1 MSKLLLNHSKTQA
14 VNLMKS
20 NRNNRHLLAAIN
32 LAGFAFAA
40 PTAHAA
46 TYTWTPLT
54 AGPFNWDNAS
64 AQNNWTSGF
73 ANAVGDVAIM
83 NGNLSAN
90 QTVNLNQAITVG
102 SLTFGDS
109 SGAQTATLATG
120 TAGSLT
126 FDVTSG
132 NASLIRTATGTAAAT
147 ISANITLNDNL
158 AVSRASGTA
167 TSIMTLSGIISESGG
182 AKSLIKDSDSL
193 TLVLQGANT
202 FSGGVTILSGTVDQ
216 KTSTTALGTGTL
228 VIGGAGGVSPVF
240 QTGVNNSNAVQVNA
254 NTTGT
259 SIIAANGTGSGTV
272 MSGAITLNS
281 ANLNVRTFSAGTTAG
296 VTLSG
301 GVTGTGN
308 LLINN
313 LSNGTAA
320 TGKVT
325 LSGATINNSGTV
337 TSQGTGPTANVISAV
352 IGANVTGVVQNSATT
367 GLNLTAA
374 NLYTGNT
381 TITDGTLQISSAG
394 SLNSGNYAGAIS
406 VTAATSTLQYSSSAA
421 QTFSGNI
428 TGLGALTK
436 DTGTANTLTLS
447 GTNTYSG
454 ATTISAGTLRL
465 GAGGT
470 AGSLNTSSAI
480 SVASGST
487 FSVNQSD
494 TVTQGTDFS
503 GAAISG
509 AGGFMQAGAGT
520 TILNAANT
528 FGGGVTIKN
537 GTLESKTTT
546 TTLGTGTVTMGGTGS
561 TGATYLT
568 GQNNSNAF
576 VINAPD
582 SGTVAIGANGAGSG
596 FTLSGGITLNGN
608 LTIQTYNNIISGS
621 IKASSNFTGGI
632 TGTGNVVLNNNGLAA
647 NTLAITTSAINNV
660 GSLTL
665 QGTATGDTTISANIG
680 SNVTSVTQNSA
691 TSRLILSGTNTY
703 TGATTVS
710 AGTLAV
716 NGSLANTTTTV
727 GSGGTLQGSGSITGS
742 VTVQSGG
749 TLATGNSIAS
759 LATGAL
765 SLQAGSTFAYEIDN
779 GAGAN
784 VAGDLT
790 AVTGSLTIDLGNTA
804 ILTLTELGSGSW
816 TVGEKLTLI
825 SYSGAWN
832 NGLFSYNSSTLADD
846 STINFSSM
854 EWLFNYNDTVAG
866 TNYTGDLTG
875 TSYVTMTAIPEPNVA
890 ALLGGLGTL
899 LLLRRRR

>member
-1 MSKLLLNHSKTQA
+1 
-14 VNLMKS
+14 MKS
-20 NRNNRHLLAAIN
+20 KNQNPFLIAIAAG
-32 LAGFAFAA
+32 LVV
-40 PTAHAA
+40 TTSTTHAA
-46 TYTWTPLT
+46 DGTWNVDANGLWSLNTNWASSIIANDLT
-54 AGPFNWDNAS
+54 STANFTNNITADRTVSLDTDRTINRVNFSDATTAS
-64 AQNNWTSGF
+64 AGSWILNN
-73 ANAVGDVAIM
+73 NAVAT
-83 NGNLSAN
+83 NNLI
-90 QTVNLNQAITVG
+90 L
-102 SLTFGDS
+102 
-109 SGAQTATLATG
+109 SGTTGAATG
-120 TAGSLT
+120 TVPVI
-126 FDVTSG
+126 DVG
-132 NASLIRTATGTAAAT
+132 ALGTGKTAT
-147 ISANITLNDNL
+147 ISAIIEGSYGFTKTGTGTL
-158 AVSRASGTA
+158 
-167 TSIMTLSGIISESGG
+167 ILSG
-182 AKSLIKDSDSL
+182 
-193 TLVLQGANT
+193 VNT
-202 FSGGVTILSGTVDQ
+202 FSGGVTILSGTVDS
-216 KTSTTALGTGTL
+216 KVSTTTLGSGTL
-228 VIGGAGGVSPVF
+228 VIGGTGGVNPIF
-240 QTGVNNSNAVQVNA
+240 QTGVNNTNAVQVNA

-259 SIIAANGTGSGTV
+259 SIIAANGTGSGFS

-281 ANLNVRTFSAGTTAG
+281 ANLNVRTFSAGTTAS

-325 LSGATINNSGTV
+325 LSGATINNIGTV

-352 IGANVTGVVQNSATT
+352 IGANVTGVIQTNATT
-367 GLNLTAA
+367 GLNLTAV
-374 NLYTGNT
+374 NLYTSNT

-394 SLNSGNYAGAIS
+394 SLNSGNYAGAIA

-428 TGLGALTK
+428 TGSGALTK
-436 DTGTANTLTLS
+436 DTGTASTLTLS

-520 TILNAANT
+520 TTLNAANT

-561 TGATYLT
+561 TGSTYLT

-582 SGTVAIGANGAGSG
+582 SGTVAIGANGAGSA

-608 LTIQTYNNIISGS
+608 LTIQTYNNIINGTTKAQSG
-621 IKASSNFTGGI
+621 FTGGI
-632 TGTGNVVLNNNGLAA
+632 TGTGNVILNNNGLAA
-647 NTLAITTSAINNV
+647 NTITMSTSAINHT

-665 QGTATGDTTISANIG
+665 QGTATGNTTISANIG
-680 SNVTSVTQNSA
+680 SNVTGVTQNSA
-691 TSRLILSGTNTY
+691 TSRLVLSGTNTY

-716 NGSLANTTTTV
+716 NGSLANTSTTV
-727 GSGGTLQGSGSITGS
+727 GSGGTLQGSGSMGGS

-749 TLATGNSIAS
+749 TIAAGNSIES
-759 LATGAL
+759 LTTGAL
-765 SLQAGSTFAYEIDN
+765 TLQAGSTFAYEIDN
-779 GAGAN
+779 DAAAG

-790 AVTGSLTIDLGNTA
+790 AVTGILTLDLGNA
-804 ILTLTELGSGSW
+804 ALLTLGELGSGSW
-816 TVGEKLTLI
+816 TIGEKLTLI

-832 NGLFSYNSSTLADD
+832 GGLFSYSSSTLADD

-854 EWLFNYNDTVAG
+854 EWLFNYNDAAAG
-866 TNYTGDLTG
+866 TNYTGDLAG
-875 TSYVTMTAIPEPNVA
+875 SSYVTMTAIPEPNAA
-890 ALLGGLGTL
+890 ALVGGFGMLA
-899 LLLRRRR
+899 LLRRRRN

>member
-1 MSKLLLNHSKTQA
+1 
-14 VNLMKS
+14 MKS
-20 NRNNRHLLAAIN
+20 KNQNPFLIAIAAG
-32 LAGFAFAA
+32 LVV
-40 PTAHAA
+40 TTTTTHAA
-46 TYTWTPLT
+46 DGTWNVDANGLWSLNTNWASSIIANDLT
-54 AGPFNWDNAS
+54 STANFTNNITADRTVSLDTDRTINRVNFSDATTAS
-64 AQNNWTSGF
+64 AGSWILNN
-73 ANAVGDVAIM
+73 NAVAT
-83 NGNLSAN
+83 NNLI
-90 QTVNLNQAITVG
+90 L
-102 SLTFGDS
+102 
-109 SGAQTATLATG
+109 SGTTGAATG
-120 TAGSLT
+120 TVPVI
-126 FDVTSG
+126 DVG
-132 NASLIRTATGTAAAT
+132 ALGTGKTAT
-147 ISANITLNDNL
+147 ISAIIEGSYGFTKT
-158 AVSRASGTA
+158 GT
-167 TSIMTLSGIISESGG
+167 G
-182 AKSLIKDSDSL
+182 
-193 TLVLQGANT
+193 TLVLSGANSNL
-202 FSGGVTILSGTVDQ
+202 SGNVTILSGTVDS
-216 KTSTTALGTGTL
+216 KVSTTTLGTGTL
-228 VIGGAGGVSPVF
+228 VIGGTGGVNPIF
-240 QTGVNNSNAVQVNA
+240 QTGVNNANAVQVNA

-259 SIIAANGTGSGTV
+259 SIIAANGTGSSTV

-325 LSGATINNSGTV
+325 LSGATINNIGTV

-352 IGANVTGVVQNSATT
+352 IGANVTGVIQTNATT
-367 GLNLTAA
+367 GLNLTAV
-374 NLYTGNT
+374 NLYTSNT

-394 SLNSGNYAGAIS
+394 SLNSGNYAGAIA

-428 TGLGALTK
+428 TGSGALTK
-436 DTGTANTLTLS
+436 DTGTASTLTLS

-520 TILNAANT
+520 TTLNAANT

-561 TGATYLT
+561 TGSTYLT

-582 SGTVAIGANGAGSG
+582 SGTVAIGANGAGSA

-608 LTIQTYNNIISGS
+608 LTIQTYNNIINGTTKAQSG
-621 IKASSNFTGGI
+621 FTGGI
-632 TGTGNVVLNNNGLAA
+632 TGTGNVILNNNGLAA
-647 NTLAITTSAINNV
+647 NTITMSTSAINHT

-665 QGTATGDTTISANIG
+665 QGTATGNTTISANIG
-680 SNVTSVTQNSA
+680 SNVTGVTQNSA
-691 TSRLILSGTNTY
+691 TSRLVLSGTNTY

-716 NGSLANTTTTV
+716 NGSLANTSTTV
-727 GSGGTLQGSGSITGS
+727 GSGGTLQGSGSMGGS

-749 TLATGNSIAS
+749 TIAAGNSIES
-759 LATGAL
+759 LTTGAL
-765 SLQAGSTFAYEIDN
+765 TLQAGSTFAYEIDN
-779 GAGAN
+779 DAAAG

-790 AVTGSLTIDLGNTA
+790 AVTGILTLDLGNA
-804 ILTLTELGSGSW
+804 ALLTLGELGSGSW
-816 TVGEKLTLI
+816 TIGEKLTLI

-832 NGLFSYNSSTLADD
+832 GGLFSYSSSTLADD

-854 EWLFNYNDTVAG
+854 EWLFNYNDAAAG

-875 TSYVTMTAIPEPNVA
+875 SSYVTMTAIPEPNAA
-890 ALLGGLGTL
+890 ALVGGFGMLA
-899 LLLRRRR
+899 LLRRRRN

>member
-1 MSKLLLNHSKTQA
+1 
-14 VNLMKS
+14 MKS
-20 NRNNRHLLAAIN
+20 KNQNPFLIAIAAG
-32 LAGFAFAA
+32 LVV
-40 PTAHAA
+40 TTSTTHAA
-46 TYTWTPLT
+46 DGTWNVDANGLWSLNTNWASSIIANDLT
-54 AGPFNWDNAS
+54 STANFTNNITADRTVSLDTDRTINRVNFSDATTAS
-64 AQNNWTSGF
+64 AGSWILNN
-73 ANAVGDVAIM
+73 NAVAT
-83 NGNLSAN
+83 NNLI
-90 QTVNLNQAITVG
+90 L
-102 SLTFGDS
+102 
-109 SGAQTATLATG
+109 SGTTGAATG
-120 TAGSLT
+120 TVPVI
-126 FDVTSG
+126 DVG
-132 NASLIRTATGTAAAT
+132 ALGTGKTAT
-147 ISANITLNDNL
+147 ISAIIEGSYGFTKTGTGTL
-158 AVSRASGTA
+158 
-167 TSIMTLSGIISESGG
+167 ILSG
-182 AKSLIKDSDSL
+182 
-193 TLVLQGANT
+193 VNT
-202 FSGGVTILSGTVDQ
+202 FSGGVTILSGTVDS
-216 KTSTTALGTGTL
+216 KVSTTTLGSGTL
-228 VIGGAGGVSPVF
+228 VIGGTGGVNPIF
-240 QTGVNNSNAVQVNA
+240 QTGVNNTNAVQVNA

-259 SIIAANGTGSGTV
+259 SIIAANGTGSGFS

-325 LSGATINNSGTV
+325 LSGATINNIGTV

-352 IGANVTGVVQNSATT
+352 IGANVTGVIQTNATT
-367 GLNLTAA
+367 GLNLTAV
-374 NLYTGNT
+374 NLYTSNT

-394 SLNSGNYAGAIS
+394 SLNSGNYAGAIA

-428 TGLGALTK
+428 TGSGALTK
-436 DTGTANTLTLS
+436 DTGTASTLTLS

-520 TILNAANT
+520 TTLNAANT

-561 TGATYLT
+561 TGSTYLT

-582 SGTVAIGANGAGSG
+582 SGTVAIGANGAGSA

-608 LTIQTYNNIISGS
+608 LTIQTYNNIINGTTKAQSG
-621 IKASSNFTGGI
+621 FTGGI
-632 TGTGNVVLNNNGLAA
+632 TGTGNVILNNNGLAA
-647 NTLAITTSAINNV
+647 NTITMSTSAINHT

-665 QGTATGDTTISANIG
+665 QGTATGNTTISANIG
-680 SNVTSVTQNSA
+680 SNVTGVTQNSA
-691 TSRLILSGTNTY
+691 TSRLVLSGTNTY

-716 NGSLANTTTTV
+716 NGSLANTSTTV
-727 GSGGTLQGSGSITGS
+727 GSGGTLQGSGSMGGS

-749 TLATGNSIAS
+749 TIAAGNSIES
-759 LATGAL
+759 LTTGAL
-765 SLQAGSTFAYEIDN
+765 TLQAGSTFAYEIDN
-779 GAGAN
+779 DAAAG

-790 AVTGSLTIDLGNTA
+790 AVTGILTLDLGNA
-804 ILTLTELGSGSW
+804 ALLTLGELGSGSW
-816 TVGEKLTLI
+816 TIGEKLTLI

-832 NGLFSYNSSTLADD
+832 GGLFSYSSSTLADD

-854 EWLFNYNDTVAG
+854 EWLFNYNDAAAG
-866 TNYTGDLTG
+866 TNYTGDLAG
-875 TSYVTMTAIPEPNVA
+875 SSYVTMTAIPEPNAA
-890 ALLGGLGTL
+890 ALVGGFGMLA
-899 LLLRRRR
+899 LLRRRRN

>member
-1 MSKLLLNHSKTQA
+1 
-14 VNLMKS
+14 MKS
-20 NRNNRHLLAAIN
+20 NRKNRLLLIA
-32 LAGFAFAA
+32 
-40 PTAHAA
+40 
-46 TYTWTPLT
+46 LT
-54 AGPFNWDNAS
+54 AGLVVTTSTTHAADGTWNVDANGLWSLNTNWASSIIANDLTSTANFTNNITADRTVSLDTDRTINRVNFSDATTAS
-64 AQNNWTSGF
+64 AGSWILNN
-73 ANAVGDVAIM
+73 NAVAT
-83 NGNLSAN
+83 NNLI
-90 QTVNLNQAITVG
+90 L
-102 SLTFGDS
+102 
-109 SGAQTATLATG
+109 SGTTGAATG
-120 TAGSLT
+120 TVPVI
-126 FDVTSG
+126 DVG
-132 NASLIRTATGTAAAT
+132 ALGTGKTAT
-147 ISANITLNDNL
+147 ISAIIEGSYGFTKT
-158 AVSRASGTA
+158 GT
-167 TSIMTLSGIISESGG
+167 G
-182 AKSLIKDSDSL
+182 
-193 TLVLQGANT
+193 TLVLSGANSNL
-202 FSGGVTILSGTVDQ
+202 SGNVTILSGTVDS
-216 KTSTTALGTGTL
+216 KVSTTTLGTGTL
-228 VIGGAGGVSPVF
+228 VIGGTGGVNPIF
-240 QTGVNNSNAVQVNA
+240 QTGVNNANAVQVNA

-259 SIIAANGTGSGTV
+259 SIIAANGTGSGSV

-281 ANLNVRTFSAGTTAG
+281 ANLNVRTFSAGTTAS

-325 LSGATINNSGTV
+325 LSGATINNIGTV

-352 IGANVTGVVQNSATT
+352 IGANVTGVIQTNATT
-367 GLNLTAA
+367 GLNLTAV
-374 NLYTGNT
+374 NLYTSNT

-394 SLNSGNYAGAIS
+394 SLNSGNYAGAIA

-428 TGLGALTK
+428 TGSGALTK
-436 DTGTANTLTLS
+436 DTGTASTLTLS

-520 TILNAANT
+520 TTLNAANT

-561 TGATYLT
+561 TGSTYLT

-582 SGTVAIGANGAGSG
+582 SGTVAIGANGAGSA

-608 LTIQTYNNIISGS
+608 LTIQTYNNIINGTTKAQSG
-621 IKASSNFTGGI
+621 FTGGI
-632 TGTGNVVLNNNGLAA
+632 TGTGNVILNNNGLAA
-647 NTLAITTSAINNV
+647 NTITMSTSAINHT

-665 QGTATGDTTISANIG
+665 QGTATGNTTISANIG
-680 SNVTSVTQNSA
+680 SNVTGVTQNSA
-691 TSRLILSGTNTY
+691 TSRLVLSGTNTY

-716 NGSLANTTTTV
+716 NGSLANTSTTV
-727 GSGGTLQGSGSITGS
+727 GSGGTLQGSGSMGGS

-749 TLATGNSIAS
+749 TIAAGNSIES
-759 LATGAL
+759 LTTGAL
-765 SLQAGSTFAYEIDN
+765 TLQAGSTFAYEIDN
-779 GAGAN
+779 DAAAG

-790 AVTGSLTIDLGNTA
+790 AVTGILTLDLGNA
-804 ILTLTELGSGSW
+804 ALLTLGELGSGSW
-816 TVGEKLTLI
+816 TIGEKLTLI

-832 NGLFSYNSSTLADD
+832 GGLFSYSSSTLADD
-846 STINFSSM
+846 SNINFSGM
-854 EWLFNYNDTVAG
+854 EWLFNYNDTAAG

-875 TSYVTMTAIPEPNVA
+875 TSYVTMTAIPEPNTA
-890 ALLGGLGTL
+890 ALVGGLGML
-899 LLLRRRR
+899 ALLRRRRN

>member
-1 MSKLLLNHSKTQA
+1 
-14 VNLMKS
+14 MKS
-20 NRNNRHLLAAIN
+20 KNQNPFLIAIAAG
-32 LAGFAFAA
+32 LVV
-40 PTAHAA
+40 TTSTTHAA
-46 TYTWTPLT
+46 DGTWNVDANGLWSLNTNWASSIIANDLT
-54 AGPFNWDNAS
+54 STANFTNNITADRTVSLDTDRTINRVNFSDATTAS
-64 AQNNWTSGF
+64 AGSWILNN
-73 ANAVGDVAIM
+73 NAVAT
-83 NGNLSAN
+83 NNLI
-90 QTVNLNQAITVG
+90 L
-102 SLTFGDS
+102 
-109 SGAQTATLATG
+109 SGTTGAATG
-120 TAGSLT
+120 TVPVI
-126 FDVTSG
+126 DVG
-132 NASLIRTATGTAAAT
+132 ALGTGKTAT
-147 ISANITLNDNL
+147 ISAIIEGSYGFTKT
-158 AVSRASGTA
+158 GT
-167 TSIMTLSGIISESGG
+167 G
-182 AKSLIKDSDSL
+182 
-193 TLVLQGANT
+193 TLVLSGANSNL
-202 FSGGVTILSGTVDQ
+202 SGNVTILSGTVDS
-216 KTSTTALGTGTL
+216 KVSTTTLGTGTL
-228 VIGGAGGVSPVF
+228 VIGGAGGVNPIF

-259 SIIAANGTGSGTV
+259 SIIAANGTGSGCV

-281 ANLNVRTFSAGTTAG
+281 ANLNVRTFSAGTTAS

-325 LSGATINNSGTV
+325 LSGATINNIGTV

-352 IGANVTGVVQNSATT
+352 IGANVTGVIQTNATT
-367 GLNLTAA
+367 GLNLTAV
-374 NLYTGNT
+374 NLYTSNT

-394 SLNSGNYAGAIS
+394 SLNSGNYAGAIA

-428 TGLGALTK
+428 TGSGALTK
-436 DTGTANTLTLS
+436 DTGTASTLTLS

-520 TILNAANT
+520 TTLNAANT

-561 TGATYLT
+561 TGSTYLT

-582 SGTVAIGANGAGSG
+582 SGTVAIGANGAGSA

-608 LTIQTYNNIISGS
+608 LTIQTYNNIINGTTKAQSG
-621 IKASSNFTGGI
+621 FTGGI
-632 TGTGNVVLNNNGLAA
+632 TGTGNVILNNNGLAA
-647 NTLAITTSAINNV
+647 NTITMSTSAINHT

-665 QGTATGDTTISANIG
+665 QGTATGNTTISANIG
-680 SNVTSVTQNSA
+680 SNVTGVTQNSA
-691 TSRLILSGTNTY
+691 TSRLVLSGTNTY

-716 NGSLANTTTTV
+716 NGSLANTSTTV
-727 GSGGTLQGSGSITGS
+727 GSGGTLQGSGSMGGS

-749 TLATGNSIAS
+749 TIAAGNSIES
-759 LATGAL
+759 LTTGAL
-765 SLQAGSTFAYEIDN
+765 TLQAGSTFAYEIDN
-779 GAGAN
+779 DAAAG

-790 AVTGSLTIDLGNTA
+790 AVTGILTLDLGNA
-804 ILTLTELGSGSW
+804 ALLTLGELGSGSW
-816 TVGEKLTLI
+816 TIGEKLTLI

-832 NGLFSYNSSTLADD
+832 GGLFSYSSSTLADD

-854 EWLFNYNDTVAG
+854 EWLFNYNDAAAG
-866 TNYTGDLTG
+866 TNYTGDLAG
-875 TSYVTMTAIPEPNVA
+875 SSYVTMTAIPEPNAA
-890 ALLGGLGTL
+890 ALVGGFGMLA
-899 LLLRRRR
+899 LLRRRRN

>member
-1 MSKLLLNHSKTQA
+1 
-14 VNLMKS
+14 MKS
-20 NRNNRHLLAAIN
+20 KNQNPFLIAIAAG
-32 LAGFAFAA
+32 LVV
-40 PTAHAA
+40 TTTTTHAA
-46 TYTWTPLT
+46 DGTWNVDANGLWSLNTNWASSIIANDLT
-54 AGPFNWDNAS
+54 STANFTNNITADRTVSLDTDRTINRVNFSDATTAS
-64 AQNNWTSGF
+64 AGSWILNN
-73 ANAVGDVAIM
+73 NAVAT
-83 NGNLSAN
+83 NNLI
-90 QTVNLNQAITVG
+90 L
-102 SLTFGDS
+102 
-109 SGAQTATLATG
+109 SGTTGAATG
-120 TAGSLT
+120 TVPVI
-126 FDVTSG
+126 DVG
-132 NASLIRTATGTAAAT
+132 ALGTGKTAT
-147 ISANITLNDNL
+147 ISAIIEGSYGFTKT
-158 AVSRASGTA
+158 GT
-167 TSIMTLSGIISESGG
+167 G
-182 AKSLIKDSDSL
+182 
-193 TLVLQGANT
+193 TLVLSGANSNL
-202 FSGGVTILSGTVDQ
+202 SGNVTILSGTVDS
-216 KTSTTALGTGTL
+216 KVSTTTLGTGTL
-228 VIGGAGGVSPVF
+228 VIGGTGGVNPIF
-240 QTGVNNSNAVQVNA
+240 QTGVNNANAVQVHA

-259 SIIAANGTGSGTV
+259 SIIAANGTGSSTV

-325 LSGATINNSGTV
+325 LSGATINNIGTV

-352 IGANVTGVVQNSATT
+352 IGANVTGVIQTNATT
-367 GLNLTAA
+367 GLNLTAV
-374 NLYTGNT
+374 NLYTSNT

-394 SLNSGNYAGAIS
+394 SLNSGNYAGAIA

-428 TGLGALTK
+428 TGSGALTK
-436 DTGTANTLTLS
+436 DTGTASTLTLS

-520 TILNAANT
+520 TTLNAANT

-561 TGATYLT
+561 TGSTYLT

-582 SGTVAIGANGAGSG
+582 SGTVAIGANGAGSA

-608 LTIQTYNNIISGS
+608 LTIQTYNNIINGTTKAQSG
-621 IKASSNFTGGI
+621 FTGGI
-632 TGTGNVVLNNNGLAA
+632 TGTGNVILNNNGLAA
-647 NTLAITTSAINNV
+647 NTITMSTSAINHT

-665 QGTATGDTTISANIG
+665 QGSATGDTTISANIG
-680 SNVTSVTQNSA
+680 SNVTGVTQNSA
-691 TSRLILSGTNTY
+691 TSRLVLSGTNTY

-716 NGSLANTTTTV
+716 NGSLANTSTTV
-727 GSGGTLQGSGSITGS
+727 GSGGTLQGSGSMGGS

-749 TLATGNSIAS
+749 TIAAGNSIES
-759 LATGAL
+759 LTTGAL
-765 SLQAGSTFAYEIDN
+765 TLQAGSTFAYEIDN
-779 GAGAN
+779 DAAAG

-790 AVTGSLTIDLGNTA
+790 AVTGILTLDLGNA
-804 ILTLTELGSGSW
+804 ALLTLGELGSGSW
-816 TVGEKLTLI
+816 TIGEKLTLI

-832 NGLFSYNSSTLADD
+832 GGLFSYSSSTLADD

-854 EWLFNYNDTVAG
+854 EWLFNYNDAAAG

-875 TSYVTMTAIPEPNVA
+875 SSYVTMTAIPEPNAA
-890 ALLGGLGTL
+890 ALVGGFGMLA
-899 LLLRRRR
+899 LLRRRRN

>member
-1 MSKLLLNHSKTQA
+1 
-14 VNLMKS
+14 MKS
-20 NRNNRHLLAAIN
+20 KNQNPFLIAIAAG
-32 LAGFAFAA
+32 LVV
-40 PTAHAA
+40 TTSTTHAA
-46 TYTWTPLT
+46 DGTWNVDANGLWSLNTNWASSIIANDLT
-54 AGPFNWDNAS
+54 STANFTNNITADRTVSLDTDRTINRVNFSDATTAS
-64 AQNNWTSGF
+64 AGSWILNN
-73 ANAVGDVAIM
+73 NAVAT
-83 NGNLSAN
+83 NNLI
-90 QTVNLNQAITVG
+90 L
-102 SLTFGDS
+102 
-109 SGAQTATLATG
+109 SGTTGAATG
-120 TAGSLT
+120 TVPVI
-126 FDVTSG
+126 DVG
-132 NASLIRTATGTAAAT
+132 ALGTGKTAT
-147 ISANITLNDNL
+147 ISAIIEGSYGFTKT
-158 AVSRASGTA
+158 GT
-167 TSIMTLSGIISESGG
+167 G
-182 AKSLIKDSDSL
+182 
-193 TLVLQGANT
+193 TLVLSGANSNL
-202 FSGGVTILSGTVDQ
+202 SGNVTILSGTVDS
-216 KTSTTALGTGTL
+216 KVSTTTLGTGTL
-228 VIGGAGGVSPVF
+228 VIGGTGGVNPIF
-240 QTGVNNSNAVQVNA
+240 QTGVNNTNAVQVNA

-259 SIIAANGTGSGTV
+259 SIIAANGTGSGFS

-325 LSGATINNSGTV
+325 LSGATINNIGTV

-352 IGANVTGVVQNSATT
+352 IGANVTGVIQTNATT
-367 GLNLTAA
+367 GLNLTAV
-374 NLYTGNT
+374 NLYTSNT

-394 SLNSGNYAGAIS
+394 SLNSGNYAGAIA

-428 TGLGALTK
+428 TGSGALTK
-436 DTGTANTLTLS
+436 DTGTASTLTLS

-520 TILNAANT
+520 TTLNAANT

-561 TGATYLT
+561 TGSTYLT

-582 SGTVAIGANGAGSG
+582 SGTVAIGANGAGSA

-608 LTIQTYNNIISGS
+608 LTIQTYNNIINGTTKAQSG
-621 IKASSNFTGGI
+621 FTGGI
-632 TGTGNVVLNNNGLAA
+632 TGTGNVILNNNGLAA
-647 NTLAITTSAINNV
+647 NTITMSTSAINHT

-665 QGTATGDTTISANIG
+665 QGTATGNTTISANIG
-680 SNVTSVTQNSA
+680 SNVTGVTQNSA
-691 TSRLILSGTNTY
+691 TSRLVLSGTNTY

-716 NGSLANTTTTV
+716 NGSLANTSTTV
-727 GSGGTLQGSGSITGS
+727 GSGGTLQGSGSMGGS

-749 TLATGNSIAS
+749 TIAAGNSIES
-759 LATGAL
+759 LTTGAL
-765 SLQAGSTFAYEIDN
+765 TLQAGSTFAYEIDN
-779 GAGAN
+779 DAAAG

-790 AVTGSLTIDLGNTA
+790 AVTGILTLDLGNA
-804 ILTLTELGSGSW
+804 ALLTLGELGSGSW
-816 TVGEKLTLI
+816 TIGEKLTLI

-832 NGLFSYNSSTLADD
+832 GGLFSYSSSTLADD

-854 EWLFNYNDTVAG
+854 EWLFNYNDAAAG
-866 TNYTGDLTG
+866 TNYTGDLAG
-875 TSYVTMTAIPEPNVA
+875 SSYVTMTAIPEPNAA
-890 ALLGGLGTL
+890 ALVGGFGMLA
-899 LLLRRRR
+899 LLRRRRN

>member
-1 MSKLLLNHSKTQA
+1 
-14 VNLMKS
+14 MKS

-216 KTSTTALGTGTL
+216 KTSTAALGTGML
-228 VIGGAGGVSPVF
+228 VIGGAGGVNPIF

-254 NTTGT
+254 NTAGT

-281 ANLNVRTFSAGTTAG
+281 ANLNVRTFSAGTTAS

-325 LSGATINNSGTV
+325 LSGATINNIGTV

-352 IGANVTGVVQNSATT
+352 IGANVTGVIQTNATT
-367 GLNLTAA
+367 GLNLTAV

>member
-1 MSKLLLNHSKTQA
+1 MKTKKQNPFLIA
-14 VNLMKS
+14 IALGLVATTS
-20 NRNNRHLLAAIN
+20 TTHAADGTWNVDANGLWSGAGNWSASTIADG
-32 LAGFAFAA
+32 AGFIANFTNNI
-40 PTAHAA
+40 TADRTVSLDTDRTINRVNFSDA
-46 TYTWTPLT
+46 TTGTPGSWIL
-54 AGPFNWDNAS
+54 
-64 AQNNWTSGF
+64 NN
-73 ANAVGDVAIM
+73 
-83 NGNLSAN
+83 NG
-90 QTVNLNQAITVG
+90 
-102 SLTFGDS
+102 
-109 SGAQTATLATG
+109 TATNNLILSGTTGAATG
-120 TAGSLT
+120 TVPVI
-126 FDVTSG
+126 DVG
-132 NASLIRTATGTAAAT
+132 ALGTGKTAT
-147 ISANITLNDNL
+147 ISAIIEGSYGFTKT
-158 AVSRASGTA
+158 GT
-167 TSIMTLSGIISESGG
+167 G
-182 AKSLIKDSDSL
+182 
-193 TLVLQGANT
+193 TLVLSGANSNL
-202 FSGGVTILSGTVDQ
+202 SGNVTILSGTVDS
-216 KTSTTALGTGTL
+216 KTSTATLGTGTL
-228 VIGGAGGVSPVF
+228 VIGGTGGVNPVF
-240 QTGVNNSNAVQVNA
+240 QTGVNNTNSVQVNA

-259 SIIAANGTGSGTV
+259 SIIAANGTGSGFT
-272 MSGAITLNS
+272 MSGPITLNS
-281 ANLNVRTFSAGTTAG
+281 ANLNVRTFSAGTTAS

-313 LSNGTAA
+313 LSNGASA

-325 LSGATINNSGTV
+325 LSGSTINNVGTV
-337 TSQGTGPTANVISAV
+337 TSQGTGPTTNVISAV

-394 SLNSGNYAGAIS
+394 SLNSGNYAGTIA

-428 TGLGALTK
+428 TGSGALTK
-436 DTGTANTLTLS
+436 DTGTTSTLTLS

-480 SVASGST
+480 SVASGAA

-509 AGGFMQAGAGT
+509 AGGFTQAGTGT
-520 TILNAANT
+520 TTLNAANT

-582 SGTVAIGANGAGSG
+582 GGTVAIGANGAGSA

-608 LTIQTYNNIISGS
+608 LTLQTFNNVISGS
-621 IKASSNFTGGI
+621 IKAQSGFTGGI

-647 NTLAITTSAINNV
+647 NTIAMSTSAINHT

-665 QGTATGDTTISANIG
+665 QGAATGDTTISANIG
-680 SNVTSVTQNSA
+680 SNVTGVTQNSA
-691 TSRLILSGTNTY
+691 TSRLVLSGTNTY
-703 TGATTVS
+703 TGATNVN
-710 AGTLAV
+710 AGVLAV

-727 GSGGTLQGSGSITGS
+727 GNGGTLQGSGSIGGS
-742 VTVQSGG
+742 VTVQGGG
-749 TLATGNSIAS
+749 TVASGNSIQS

-765 SLQAGSTFAYEIDN
+765 TLEALATFAYEIDN
-779 GAGAN
+779 DAPAN
-784 VAGDLT
+784 EAADLT
-790 AVTGSLTIDLGNTA
+790 AVTGNLTIDLGNTA
-804 ILTLTELGSGSW
+804 ILTLGELGSSSW
-816 TVGEKLTLI
+816 TIGEKLTLI
-825 SYSGAWN
+825 SYSGTWN
-832 NGLFSYNSSTLADD
+832 GGLFNYGGTLADD
-846 STINFSSM
+846 STINFSGM
-854 EWLFNYNDTVAG
+854 GWLFNYNDTVAG

-875 TSYVTMTAIPEPNVA
+875 SRYVTMTAIPEPSVTT
-890 ALLGGLGTL
+890 LLGGLGIL
-899 LLLRRRR
+899 ALLRRRRK

>member
-1 MSKLLLNHSKTQA
+1 
-14 VNLMKS
+14 MKS
-20 NRNNRHLLAAIN
+20 KNLNPFLIAIAAG
-32 LAGFAFAA
+32 LVV
-40 PTAHAA
+40 TTSTTHAA
-46 TYTWTPLT
+46 DGTWNVDANGLWSLNTNWASSIIANDLTSTANFTNNITADRTVSLDTDRTINRVNFSDATTAT
-54 AGPFNWDNAS
+54 AGSWILNNNAL
-64 AQNNWTSGF
+64 ATNNLILSG
-73 ANAVGDVAIM
+73 
-83 NGNLSAN
+83 
-90 QTVNLNQAITVG
+90 TT
-102 SLTFGDS
+102 
-109 SGAQTATLATG
+109 GAATG
-120 TAGSLT
+120 TVPVI
-126 FDVTSG
+126 DVG
-132 NASLIRTATGTAAAT
+132 ALGTGKTAT
-147 ISANITLNDNL
+147 ISAIIEGSYGFTKT
-158 AVSRASGTA
+158 GT
-167 TSIMTLSGIISESGG
+167 G
-182 AKSLIKDSDSL
+182 
-193 TLVLQGANT
+193 TLVLSGANSNL
-202 FSGGVTILSGTVDQ
+202 SGNVTILSGTVDS
-216 KTSTTALGTGTL
+216 KTSQTTLGSGTL
-228 VIGGAGGVSPVF
+228 VIGGTGGVNPIF

-281 ANLNVRTFSAGTTAG
+281 ANLNVRTFSAGTSAA

-325 LSGATINNSGTV
+325 LSGATINNIGTV

-352 IGANVTGVVQNSATT
+352 IGANVTGVIQTNATT
-367 GLNLTAA
+367 GLNLTAV
-374 NLYTGNT
+374 NLYTSNT
-381 TITDGTLQISSAG
+381 TITDGTLQISG
-394 SLNSGNYAGAIS
+394 SGKLNNGNYAGAIT

-436 DTGTANTLTLS
+436 DTGTASTLTLS
-447 GTNTYSG
+447 GTNTYTG

-470 AGSLNTSSAI
+470 AGSLSTSSAI

-494 TVTQGTDFS
+494 IVTQGTDFS

-509 AGGFMQAGAGT
+509 SGGFMQAGAGT
-520 TILNAANT
+520 TTLNAANT

-596 FTLSGGITLNGN
+596 FTMSGGISLIGN
-608 LTIQTYNNIISGS
+608 LTLQTYNNTISGT
-621 IKASSNFTGGI
+621 IKAGSNFTGGI
-632 TGTGNVVLNNNGLAA
+632 TGTGNVLLNNYGLAA

-716 NGSLANTTTTV
+716 NGSLANTSTTV
-727 GSGGTLQGSGSITGS
+727 GTGGTLQGSGSMGGS

-749 TLATGNSIAS
+749 KIAAGNSIES

-765 SLQAGSTFAYEIDN
+765 SLLAGSTFAYEMNNDAA
-779 GAGAN
+779 AG

-790 AVTGSLTIDLGNTA
+790 AVTGSMTFDVGNA
-804 ILTLTELGSGSW
+804 ALLTLTELGTGSW
-816 TVGEKLTLI
+816 SNGDKLTLL

-832 NGLFSYNSSTLADD
+832 GGLFNYASSTLADD
-846 STINFSSM
+846 STFTFSGM
-854 EWLFNYNDTVAG
+854 DWAFNYNDTVAG
-866 TNYTGDLTG
+866 TNYTSDLTG
-875 TSYVTMTAIPEPNVA
+875 SSFVTMTAVPEPNVA
-890 ALLGGLGTL
+890 ALLGGLGVL
-899 LLLRRRR
+899 ALLRRRRN

>member
-1 MSKLLLNHSKTQA
+1 
-14 VNLMKS
+14 MKS
-20 NRNNRHLLAAIN
+20 KNLNPFLIAIAAG
-32 LAGFAFAA
+32 LVV
-40 PTAHAA
+40 TTSTTHAA
-46 TYTWTPLT
+46 DGTWNVDANGLWSLNTNWASSIIANDLTSTANFTNNITADRTVSLDTDRTINRVNFSDATTAT
-54 AGPFNWDNAS
+54 AGSWILNNNAL
-64 AQNNWTSGF
+64 ATNNLILSG
-73 ANAVGDVAIM
+73 
-83 NGNLSAN
+83 
-90 QTVNLNQAITVG
+90 TT
-102 SLTFGDS
+102 
-109 SGAQTATLATG
+109 GAATG
-120 TAGSLT
+120 TVPVI
-126 FDVTSG
+126 DVG
-132 NASLIRTATGTAAAT
+132 ALGTGKTAT
-147 ISANITLNDNL
+147 ISAIIEGSYGFTKT
-158 AVSRASGTA
+158 GT
-167 TSIMTLSGIISESGG
+167 G
-182 AKSLIKDSDSL
+182 
-193 TLVLQGANT
+193 TLVLSGANSNL
-202 FSGGVTILSGTVDQ
+202 SGNVTILSGTVDQ
-216 KTSTTALGTGTL
+216 KTATTALGTGTL
-228 VIGGAGGVSPVF
+228 VIGGTGGVNPIF

-281 ANLNVRTFSAGTTAG
+281 ANLNVRTFSAGTSAA

-325 LSGATINNSGTV
+325 LSGATINNIGTV

-352 IGANVTGVVQNSATT
+352 IGANVTGVIQPNATT
-367 GLNLTAA
+367 GLNLTAV
-374 NLYTGNT
+374 NLYTSNT
-381 TITDGTLQISSAG
+381 TITDGTLQISG
-394 SLNSGNYAGAIS
+394 SGKLNNGNYAGAIT

-436 DTGTANTLTLS
+436 DTGTASTLTLS
-447 GTNTYSG
+447 GTNTYTG

-470 AGSLNTSSAI
+470 AGSLSTSSAI

-494 TVTQGTDFS
+494 IVTQGTDFS

-509 AGGFMQAGAGT
+509 SGGFMQAGAGT
-520 TILNAANT
+520 TTLNAANT

-596 FTLSGGITLNGN
+596 FTMSGGISLIGN
-608 LTIQTYNNIISGS
+608 LTLQTYNNTISGT
-621 IKASSNFTGGI
+621 IKAGSNFTGGI
-632 TGTGNVVLNNNGLAA
+632 TGTGNVLLNNYGLAA

-716 NGSLANTTTTV
+716 NGSLANTSTTV
-727 GSGGTLQGSGSITGS
+727 GTGGTLQGSGSMGGS

-749 TLATGNSIAS
+749 KIAAGNSIES

-765 SLQAGSTFAYEIDN
+765 SLLAGSTFAYEMNNDAA
-779 GAGAN
+779 AG

-790 AVTGSLTIDLGNTA
+790 AVTGSMTFDVGNA
-804 ILTLTELGSGSW
+804 ALLTLTELGTGSW
-816 TVGEKLTLI
+816 SNGDKLTLL

-832 NGLFSYNSSTLADD
+832 GGLFNYASSTLADD
-846 STINFSSM
+846 STFTFSGM
-854 EWLFNYNDTVAG
+854 DWAFNYNDTVAG
-866 TNYTGDLTG
+866 TNYTSDLTG
-875 TSYVTMTAIPEPNVA
+875 SSFVTMTAVPEPNVA
-890 ALLGGLGTL
+890 ALLGGLGVL
-899 LLLRRRR
+899 ALLRRRRN